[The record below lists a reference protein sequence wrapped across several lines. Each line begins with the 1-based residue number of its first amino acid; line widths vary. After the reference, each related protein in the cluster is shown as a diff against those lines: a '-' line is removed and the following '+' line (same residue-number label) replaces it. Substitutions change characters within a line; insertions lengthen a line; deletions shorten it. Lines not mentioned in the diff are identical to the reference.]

1 MTIAADKSLIKAVW
15 SGLSEPAPER
25 SYPLKVQ
32 SFVDR
37 ITATGWAYGTD
48 IEDLPSYMD
57 PRLDLIRDVKYR
69 DLAATL
75 GLPVR
80 YVYKQPRKSDGEVTS
95 YPALSA
101 ADFAYLLITLER
113 LGFVMDP
120 EPLVRALRP
129 ALLQQAEVTEQERQV
144 ILYEKQRHRMATMY
158 LHNKPSERFSDLNE
172 QKLTTSAGYKVTLQT
187 TDLGEPLSLTV
198 KAPKYRRAKTDASA
212 F

>member
-1 MTIAADKSLIKAVW
+1 MAIAADRSLIKAVW
-15 SGLSEPAPER
+15 NGLNEPAPER
-25 SYPLKVQ
+25 CYPLKVQ

-37 ITATGWAYGTD
+37 IAATGWAYGTD

-57 PRLDLIRDVKYR
+57 PRLDLIRDVKYH

-80 YVYKQPRKSDGEVTS
+80 YVYKQPRKSDGEVIGYS
-95 YPALSA
+95 ALSA

-120 EPLVRALRP
+120 EPLVRAIRP

-144 ILYEKQRHRMATMY
+144 ILHAEQRHRMATMY
-158 LHNKPSERFSDLNE
+158 LHNKPSERFTQLNE

-198 KAPKYRRAKTDASA
+198 KAPKYRRAKADAPA